1 MGVSKMSKKKKFDS
15 IIKWIFGIG
24 TVGMAAKAGAKIKQY
39 QVEHNPTEE
48 AENTVG
54 YNDISVRYN
63 NKNVLVV
70 AHSAVLRVIHYLLG
84 KIPDDG
90 DLTRI
95 NIPNL
100 RIIEYEIK

>member
-1 MGVSKMSKKKKFDS
+1 MNEGALIDTVDQIDCWDVILNTNVQGIERVQDFMKRVSEFL
-15 IIKWIFGIG
+15 
-24 TVGMAAKAGAKIKQY
+24 
-39 QVEHNPTEE
+39 E
-48 AENTVG
+48 
-54 YNDISVRYN
+54 DISVRYN
-63 NKNVLVV
+63 DKNVLVV